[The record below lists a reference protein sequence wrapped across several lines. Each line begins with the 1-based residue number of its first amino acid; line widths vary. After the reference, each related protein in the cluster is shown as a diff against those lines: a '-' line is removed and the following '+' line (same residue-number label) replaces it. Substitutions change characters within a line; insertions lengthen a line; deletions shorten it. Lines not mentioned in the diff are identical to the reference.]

1 MTSKVT
7 TSKEQ
12 CCWVSVVLQPTSS
25 SGVGWLQRSW
35 LKNFWPDN
43 VSYERTLFP
52 KAISHNEIIVF
63 NSLSDKEGEFVP
75 TFVADLQ
82 RLSEYCEFEFGD
94 SLVEMLCDRL
104 ICGIN
109 NDCMQ
114 HRLLAESKLSFE
126 KTCELAQAMETADHD
141 ARELQGPPT
150 TAVHKL
156 NRGTGRSFSTGPRPK
171 FHNNL
176 QNNCYRCGGKHFTN
190 DCRFCL
196 SECRFCKKV
205 CHIER
210 ACRSKDQRTKGNA
223 SSQTHNLSFSSAI
236 QPITV
241 GQMLSV

>member
-1 MTSKVT
+1 MI
-7 TSKEQ
+7 
-12 CCWVSVVLQPTSS
+12 
-25 SGVGWLQRSW
+25 
-35 LKNFWPDN
+35 
-43 VSYERTLFP
+43 
-52 KAISHNEIIVF
+52 AF

-176 QNNCYRCGGKHFTN
+176 QNNCYQCGGKHSQMIADFVYQSADFARKFATLKEHAVL
-190 DCRFCL
+190 RTREQKEML
-196 SECRFCKKV
+196 AVKLTT
-205 CHIER
+205 CHFPVTI
-210 ACRSKDQRTKGNA
+210 
-223 SSQTHNLSFSSAI
+223 
-236 QPITV
+236 
-241 GQMLSV
+241 